1 MRQNI
6 VYRVI
11 KEAEYIVD
19 NNATLRQTAKIFSL
33 GKSTIHKDM
42 TIHLKRVNIHLYRD
56 VRKILDKNKE
66 ERHIRGGE
74 STKRKFINSQNK
86 RQK

>member
-1 MRQNI
+1 MRQEV

-11 KEAEYIVD
+11 KEAEYIIE
-19 NNATLRQTAKIFSL
+19 NNATVRRTAKNFSL

-42 TIHLKRVNIHLYRD
+42 VVHLKKVNSHLYRE

-74 STKRKFINSQNK
+74 STKLKFKNCKKSN
-86 RQK
+86 